1 MKRINCSGT
10 RTEIGRQHGQA
21 AKTEIE
27 RGLRF
32 YEVFFQKTAGLSWSR
47 VCDTAAKFEP
57 LLLNDWPD
65 YCTEMKGMADKVV
78 HDFACIFAVR
88 SCKSSAVTYSNGS
101 G

>member
-10 RTEIGRQHGQA
+10 RTEIGLQHGAA

-32 YEVFFQKTAGLSWSR
+32 YGVFFQKTAQFSWAQ

-57 LLLNDWPD
+57 LLSSHWPD
-65 YCTEMKGMADKVV
+65 YCTEMKGMADYHELLCV
-78 HDFACIFAVR
+78 I
-88 SCKSSAVTYSNGS
+88 T
-101 G
+101 